1 MTRTLNSLS
10 PRERQIMELVYRLG
24 EASVAD
30 IQKAIPADLNYSSI
44 RAQMTILEEKGYLRH
59 KKVGRAYIYS
69 PTVNHKTASR
79 AALRQILNTF
89 YDGSVET
96 AVAALVSIKS
106 ASLTAEELD
115 RLDKLIK
122 SLRDK
127 EGK

>member
-59 KKVGRAYIYS
+59 KKVGRAYIYT

>member
-1 MTRTLNSLS
+1 
-10 PRERQIMELVYRLG
+10 MELVYRLG